1 MRGSLRNSCLSPSV
15 ECCFLRLVGE
25 QDSEGWTWDRAR
37 ADSVGRAYNYPHQTT
52 SYWAMYHALKDN
64 DKLHATRNADWY
76 LDQAANTII
85 GMWDQA
91 RWYSQQGLMVG
102 SVFKDVLA
110 DLVAES
116 HPLASKVE
124 QIMHSRTLTGVCSL
138 PCACTVTP

>member
-1 MRGSLRNSCLSPSV
+1 
-15 ECCFLRLVGE
+15 
-25 QDSEGWTWDRAR
+25 
-37 ADSVGRAYNYPHQTT
+37 
-52 SYWAMYHALKDN
+52 MYHALKDN

-124 QIMHSRTLTGVCSL
+124 QIMHSRTLTGVCSPTTML
-138 PCACTVTP
+138 AL